1 LLYLQ
6 KQALVLNYAYPVV
19 FKYVQV

>member
-6 KQALVLNYAYPVV
+6 KQALVLNYANPVV